1 MRHLPWKNLSVPPNL
16 LILAAREDDAAT
28 IVTGLRQEGLEV
40 RGTQCPA
47 PDRLGDSVASSAP
60 DILLCSPQPPHI
72 DLATSLDEYRKL
84 DADLPLIL
92 LADATSDPAQL
103 LYARQQGARDATEK
117 GNYAWLALVIAREFG
132 DLQQRRLVKELQ
144 RRVQALEAGEARVGG
159 KPELAQATPHSP
171 GTRPADDEHQ
181 FAQRINRALG
191 GDYFQLFFQPIISL
205 RGDGQERYN
214 VFIRLRDDRQG
225 VREAKEFLAAAV
237 QSGRMVAIDRWV
249 IEHAVTTLVEQRD
262 LGRQLSFFINLA
274 EETLR
279 ELRLA
284 PWISDLIGRQQV
296 PGNWL
301 IFQVLEEHARA
312 NATLYG
318 KFAREMVGVGCQM
331 AINRFGVAANP
342 EKLLTRLPTDFVKLD
357 AQLTAGVADDDR
369 KQNRLNQLIELIR
382 NQGKGSIA
390 TNIEDARTLSVL
402 WTAGVDYVQGNFLQR
417 PTPSLAPLH

>member
-1 MRHLPWKNLSVPPNL
+1 MENASVPPNL

-60 DILLCSPQPPHI
+60 DILLCSPQPPRI

-92 LADATSDPAQL
+92 LADAASDAAQL

-159 KPELAQATPHSP
+159 KPELSQATPHSP
-171 GTRPADDEHQ
+171 GTRPADDDRQ

-284 PWISDLIGRQQV
+284 PWIGDLIGRQQV

-369 KQNRLNQLIELIR
+369 KQNRLTQLIKLIR
-382 NQGKGSIA
+382 DQGKGSIA

>member
-1 MRHLPWKNLSVPPNL
+1 MENASVPPNL

-60 DILLCSPQPPHI
+60 DILLCSPQPPRI

-144 RRVQALEAGEARVGG
+144 RRVQALEAGEAQVGG

-171 GTRPADDEHQ
+171 GTRPADDDRQ

-205 RGDGQERYN
+205 KGDGQERYN

-262 LGRQLSFFINLA
+262 LGRQLCFFINLA

>member
-1 MRHLPWKNLSVPPNL
+1 M
-16 LILAAREDDAAT
+16 
-28 IVTGLRQEGLEV
+28 
-40 RGTQCPA
+40 
-47 PDRLGDSVASSAP
+47 ASSAP

-92 LADATSDPAQL
+92 LADAASDPAQL

-144 RRVQALEAGEARVGG
+144 RRVQALEAGEAQVGG

-249 IEHAVTTLVEQRD
+249 IEHAVTTLAEQRD

-284 PWISDLIGRQQV
+284 PWIGDLIGRQQV

-342 EKLLTRLPTDFVKLD
+342 EKLLTRLPSDFVKLD

>member
-1 MRHLPWKNLSVPPNL
+1 MENAALPPNL
-16 LILAAREDDAAT
+16 LILAAQKDDAAT
-28 IVTGLRQEGLEV
+28 IITGLRQEGLEV
-40 RGTQCPA
+40 RGTHCPA

-60 DILLCSPQPPHI
+60 DILLCSPQPPRI

-159 KPELAQATPHSP
+159 KPELAQATPHAP

-284 PWISDLIGRQQV
+284 PWIGDLIGRQQV

>member
-1 MRHLPWKNLSVPPNL
+1 MENASVPPNL

-60 DILLCSPQPPHI
+60 DILLCSPQPPRI

-92 LADATSDPAQL
+92 LADAASDPAQL

-144 RRVQALEAGEARVGG
+144 RRVQALEAGEAQVGG

-284 PWISDLIGRQQV
+284 PWIGDLIGRQQV

>member
-1 MRHLPWKNLSVPPNL
+1 MENASVPPNL

-60 DILLCSPQPPHI
+60 DILLCSPQPPRI

-92 LADATSDPAQL
+92 LADAASDPAQL

-159 KPELAQATPHSP
+159 KPELAQATPHAP

-284 PWISDLIGRQQV
+284 PWIGDLIGRQQV

>member
-1 MRHLPWKNLSVPPNL
+1 MENASVPPNL
-16 LILAAREDDAAT
+16 LILAAREGDAAT
-28 IVTGLRQEGLEV
+28 IVTGLKQEGLEV
-40 RGTQCPA
+40 RGTHCPA
-47 PDRLGDSVASSAP
+47 PDRLRDWVASSAP
-60 DILLCSPQPPHI
+60 DILLCSPQPPRI

-92 LADATSDPAQL
+92 LADAASDAAQL

-117 GNYAWLALVIAREFG
+117 GNFAWLALVIAREFG

-144 RRVQALEAGEARVGG
+144 RRVQVLEAGEARVGG
-159 KPELAQATPHSP
+159 KPELSRATPHSP

-249 IEHAVTTLVEQRD
+249 IEHAVTTLAEQRD

-279 ELRLA
+279 ESRLA
-284 PWISDLIGRQQV
+284 PWIGDLIGRQQV

-342 EKLLTRLPTDFVKLD
+342 EKLLTRLPSDFVKLD

>member
-1 MRHLPWKNLSVPPNL
+1 MENVSVPPNL

-40 RGTQCPA
+40 RGTHCPA
-47 PDRLGDSVASSAP
+47 PDRLGDWVASSAP
-60 DILLCSPQPPHI
+60 DILLCSPQPPRI

-92 LADATSDPAQL
+92 LADAASDAAQL

-159 KPELAQATPHSP
+159 KPELAQATPRSP
-171 GTRPADDEHQ
+171 GTKPADDEHQ

-284 PWISDLIGRQQV
+284 PWIGDLIGRQQV

>member
-1 MRHLPWKNLSVPPNL
+1 MENASVPPNL

-60 DILLCSPQPPHI
+60 DILLCSPQPPRI

-92 LADATSDPAQL
+92 LADAASDPAQL

-144 RRVQALEAGEARVGG
+144 RRVQALEAGEAQVGG